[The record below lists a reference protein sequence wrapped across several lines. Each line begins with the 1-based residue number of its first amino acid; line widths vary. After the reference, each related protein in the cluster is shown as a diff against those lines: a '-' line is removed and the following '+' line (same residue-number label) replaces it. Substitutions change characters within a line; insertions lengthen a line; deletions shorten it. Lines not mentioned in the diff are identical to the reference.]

1 MKYLYSTFIFLSVIL
16 STGEAVPIGIT
27 LMAVIWLGGKLSGG
41 NYNPA
46 VSFMMFLNNKL
57 SLHEMILYMGG
68 QLAGAFCAYH
78 FVTKGNKLIN

>member
-1 MKYLYSTFIFLSVIL
+1 
-16 STGEAVPIGIT
+16 
-27 LMAVIWLGGKLSGG
+27 MAGGKLSGG

-57 SLHEMILYMGG
+57 SLHEMLLYMGG